1 MNFTYSLEGIR
12 NPTMRQTLTDLAND
26 LGDAIDNVN
35 VTLAAAVS
43 GDLIFSISPATVDA
57 EIDDQNVG
65 TAQVITGVVSGL
77 VAAAGAGDI
86 IVTVT
91 SAELDGG
98 SKDVTVALANDDDAS
113 DIAGKIRTAVA
124 ADTDISDSGSALFTV
139 TGSTTSVILTRNAE
153 AANDDTL
160 DIAVATDDA
169 EFAIGNDLAIAN
181 TDTTAG
187 VAPYTRTVTCKLV
200 DTAGNTHT
208 WYTDNVAMTIAETT
222 AGSGTAAMS
231 GTDKDGGAVT
241 GDDNYGFVNGECTV
255 TVTCTGAWADDD
267 TNTVTISQKTIL
279 GATVTAKTSV
289 ESSID
294 T

>member
-1 MNFTYSLEGIR
+1 
-12 NPTMRQTLTDLAND
+12 MRQTLTDLVDD

-43 GDLIFSISPATVDA
+43 GDLIFSASPATVDA

-65 TAQVITGVVSGL
+65 TAQVITGVISGL
-77 VAAAGAGDI
+77 VGAAGAGDI
-86 IVTVT
+86 TVTVT
-91 SAELDGG
+91 AAGLTGG
-98 SKDVTVALANDDDAS
+98 SKDVTVAVANNDSAS
-113 DIAGKIRTAVA
+113 DIAGKIRTAVD

-139 TGSTTSVILTRNAE
+139 SGATTSVVLTRNVE

-160 DIAVATDDA
+160 DIAVVTDDA
-169 EFAIGNDLAIAN
+169 SFAAGNDIAITN
-181 TDTTAG
+181 TDTTPG

-208 WYTDNVAMTIAETT
+208 WYTDNVALTIGSTT
-222 AGSGTAAMS
+222 AGSGSAAMA

-241 GDDNYGFVNGECTV
+241 GNGNYGFVNGECTV
-255 TVTCTGAWADDD
+255 TVTCTGVWAAVD

-289 ESSID
+289 ETSID